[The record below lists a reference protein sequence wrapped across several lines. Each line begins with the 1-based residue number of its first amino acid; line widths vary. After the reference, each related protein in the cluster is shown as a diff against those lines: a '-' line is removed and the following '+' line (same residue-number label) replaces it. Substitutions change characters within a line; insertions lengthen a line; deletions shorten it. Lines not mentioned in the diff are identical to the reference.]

1 MNRKNHLQDEAGP
14 IPVQGGIDDGLEW
27 EEIMIGPGTHP
38 ESVARMLRESF
49 NDQWIKDFLKAMGE
63 CK

>member
-1 MNRKNHLQDEAGP
+1 MNQKSHSPDKAGP
-14 IPVQGGIDDGLEW
+14 IPVRGGIDDGSEW

-63 CK
+63 IR